1 MIETIRNRVRSMRER
16 KRRMARIRE
25 YIRGGKIPWSAG
37 YADYRDDRVV
47 EVLNSA
53 QYLDRFRNSSDL
65 PPRFGEQL
73 DERIIEYPWTFA
85 RLDPSASLLLDAG
98 SALNHEFLIS
108 TSGLRRKKIVFYT
121 LSPETYYR
129 ASNLS
134 YVFGDLRDTILR
146 DATFHEIVCI
156 STLEHIGMDNSKL
169 YTSDPRLNEH
179 EPTDYQRVMREFHR
193 ILAPGGRLIVTVPFG
208 RPQSLSWLQ
217 VFDGQ
222 LLDAAVSSFS
232 GELLNS
238 AFYQY
243 TTGGWIL
250 SDRSRCS
257 DCEYFDVHSQRTAPD
272 GAAAARAVACL
283 ELRR

>member
-1 MIETIRNRVRSMRER
+1 MIDSIRRRLRSIREGR
-16 KRRMARIRE
+16 LHTARIRR
-25 YIRGGKIPWSAG
+25 YIRGGRKPWSIG
-37 YADYRDDRVV
+37 YEEFRNDRVL

-53 QYLDRFRNSSDL
+53 QHLDRFRTYSEL
-65 PPRFGEQL
+65 PPHFGEQL

-85 RLDPSASLLLDAG
+85 QLDPSTSLLLDAG
-98 SALNHEFLIS
+98 SALNHEFLIG
-108 TSGLRRKKIVFYT
+108 TSDLRRKEIVFYT
-121 LSPETYYR
+121 LAPETYCR
-129 ASNLS
+129 APNLS
-134 YVFGDLRDTILR
+134 YIFGDLRDTILR

-193 ILAPGGRLIVTVPFG
+193 ILAPGGRLMVTVPFG
-208 RPQSLSWLQ
+208 RPQSFGWLQ

-222 LLDAAVSSFS
+222 LLDATVSSFS
-232 GELLNS
+232 GELVNS

-243 TTGGWIL
+243 TTDGWIL

-257 DCEYFDVHSQRTAPD
+257 ECEYFDIHSQRTAPD